1 MSIDEAFKVRND
13 NFVVSYSNPL
23 DCGPKSGKDIIWIA
37 LLVIIFQVSVC
48 VCMCA
53 FKKMT

>member
-23 DCGPKSGKDIIWIA
+23 DCGPKSGKDISWIA

-53 FKKMT
+53 FKKVV